1 MIEKFSFGK
10 IIVDGVTYTSDIKI
24 VQGLVVA
31 EWWRKKG
38 HSVDLE
44 DIQDILTANPS
55 VLVMGKGQP
64 GLMRTSRSLRSFLE
78 KNHIELIEEKTTK
91 AIKTYN
97 RLLET
102 GNKTVAAGFHV
113 SC

>member
-10 IIVDGVTYTSDIKI
+10 IIVDGVAYTTDIKI
-24 VQGLVVA
+24 VQGRVVA

-44 DIQDILTANPS
+44 DIQDILDANPS
-55 VLVMGKGQP
+55 VLVIGKGQP
-64 GLMRTSRSLRSFLE
+64 GMMTTTKSLRSFL
-78 KNHIELIEEKTTK
+78 KMNQIELIEEKTTQ

-102 GNKTVAAGFHV
+102 GKMVSAGFHI

>member
-24 VQGLVVA
+24 VQGRVVA

-38 HSVDLE
+38 HSVDVE
-44 DIQDILTANPS
+44 DIQDILASNPS
-55 VLVMGKGQP
+55 ALVIGKGQP
-64 GLMRTSRSLRSFLE
+64 GLMKTSRSLRSFLE
-78 KNHIELIEEKTTK
+78 KSHIELIEEKTTR
-91 AIKTYN
+91 AIRTYN

-102 GNKTVAAGFHV
+102 GKKVSAGFHV